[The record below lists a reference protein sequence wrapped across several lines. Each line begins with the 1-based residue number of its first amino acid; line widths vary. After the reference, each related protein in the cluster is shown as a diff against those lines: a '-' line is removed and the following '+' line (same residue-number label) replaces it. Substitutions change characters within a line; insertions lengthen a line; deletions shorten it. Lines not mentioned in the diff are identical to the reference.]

1 MAPRVGVLAGLL
13 VLSAKVYKDPEG
25 RLVIVV
31 LAEVDRYDGAGFEVN
46 IPQDVG
52 KGHDIV
58 HERQAALIDFE

>member
-1 MAPRVGVLAGLL
+1 M
-13 VLSAKVYKDPEG
+13 LSAKVYKDPEG